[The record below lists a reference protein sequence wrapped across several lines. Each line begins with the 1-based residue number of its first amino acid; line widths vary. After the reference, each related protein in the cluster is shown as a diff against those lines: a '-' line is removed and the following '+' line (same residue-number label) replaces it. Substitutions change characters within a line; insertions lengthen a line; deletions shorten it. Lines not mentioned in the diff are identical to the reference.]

1 MLEDSYLKLPYDLS
15 GSMSKNRFR
24 NEMLWGLEKMFELY
38 KTNQD
43 FFMVFDYVC
52 DIEAHLDGKIEFF
65 QIKTNLASAE
75 CDVLALAPPEVPK
88 KSPSRARS
96 RQTKSKHLN
105 K

>member
-43 FFMVFDYVC
+43 FFMGFD
-52 DIEAHLDGKIEFF
+52 
-65 QIKTNLASAE
+65 
-75 CDVLALAPPEVPK
+75 
-88 KSPSRARS
+88 
-96 RQTKSKHLN
+96 
-105 K
+105 